1 MQSIHIPDHNT
12 ANRITAQLEDM
23 MVRKNLRGMKQLQSW
38 LKPGYFQRAAKM
50 ALNCRGTVLIGTGF
64 PVIDTFET
72 DGPVGAIAL
81 YTAFETLGA
90 HPVLVCG
97 TPLALA
103 VGHDYRIH
111 QISVGDIAKG
121 PTEARQGL
129 EIYQPE
135 LVISIERPGL
145 NAEGYYAN
153 MRGEDIS
160 AGCACFDYFVT
171 EAPCPTIAIGDGG
184 NEIGMGNA
192 LEGLQ
197 QLDIIPAV
205 TPCDELLIADV
216 SNWAAFGLIALMGLW
231 AKQDLLAAVDTTQIL
246 EYLSRKGSVDGVTR
260 ENTLTE
266 DGLEAINGQ
275 QLIADLRKL
284 TGFGS

>member
-1 MQSIHIPDHNT
+1 MQHTIDPS
-12 ANRITAQLEDM
+12 AQAQITAQLEDM
-23 MVRKNLRGMKQLQSW
+23 MVRRNLRGMKQLQAH
-38 LKPGYFQRAAKM
+38 LKPGYFERAAKL
-50 ALNCRGTVLIGTGF
+50 AIECKGTILIGTGF
-64 PVIDTFET
+64 PVIGTFET
-72 DGPVGAIAL
+72 DGPVGGIAL
-81 YTAFETLGA
+81 YNAFETLGA

-103 VGHDYRIH
+103 VSEDYRIH
-111 QISVGDIAKG
+111 QISVGDLSKG
-121 PTEARQGL
+121 KEEARVAL
-129 EIYQPE
+129 EKYKPD

-145 NAEGYYAN
+145 NADGYYAN

-160 AGCACFDYFVT
+160 HGCACFDYFVT
-171 EAPCPTIAIGDGG
+171 DAQCPTIAIGDGG

-192 LEGLQ
+192 LEGLKE
-197 QLDIIPAV
+197 LNIIPAI

-216 SNWAAFGLIALMGLW
+216 SNWAGFGLIALMGLW
-231 AKQDLLAAVDTTQIL
+231 SKQDLLAAVDTTKIL

-275 QLIADLRKL
+275 QLIEDLRRL
-284 TGFGS
+284 TGFIS

>member
-1 MQSIHIPDHNT
+1 MQPTVPVSQAQIS
-12 ANRITAQLEDM
+12 AQLEDM
-23 MVRKNLRGMKQLQSW
+23 MVRKNLRGMQQLQPF
-38 LKPGYFQRAAKM
+38 LQPGYFQRAAEM
-50 ALNCRGTVLIGTGF
+50 ALKCRGTILIGTGF
-64 PVIDTFET
+64 PVIGTFET

-81 YTAFETLGA
+81 YQAFETLGA

-111 QISVGDIAKG
+111 QISVGDLDKG
-121 PTEARQGL
+121 PEEARQAL
-129 EIYQPE
+129 DIYQPE
-135 LVISIERPGL
+135 LIISIERPGL
-145 NAEGYYAN
+145 NAQGYYAN
-153 MRGEDIS
+153 MRGENIS

-171 EAPCPTIAIGDGG
+171 EADCPTIAIGDGG
-184 NEIGMGNA
+184 NEIGMGNV
-192 LEGLQ
+192 LEGLK

-205 TPCDELLIADV
+205 TTCDELLIADV
-216 SNWAAFGLIALMGLW
+216 SNWAAFGLIALLGLW
-231 AKQDLLAAVDTTQIL
+231 ARQDLLAAVDTLRIL

-275 QLIADLRKL
+275 QLIEDLRRL
-284 TGFGS
+284 TGFMD

>member
-1 MQSIHIPDHNT
+1 MPDHS
-12 ANRITAQLEDM
+12 AINRITAQLEDM
-23 MVRKNLRGMKQLQSW
+23 MVRKNLRGMKQLQPW

-81 YTAFETLGA
+81 YMA
-90 HPVLVCG
+90 PVLVCG

-145 NAEGYYAN
+145 NA
-153 MRGEDIS
+153 
-160 AGCACFDYFVT
+160 
-171 EAPCPTIAIGDGG
+171 
-184 NEIGMGNA
+184 
-192 LEGLQ
+192 
-197 QLDIIPAV
+197 
-205 TPCDELLIADV
+205 
-216 SNWAAFGLIALMGLW
+216 
-231 AKQDLLAAVDTTQIL
+231 
-246 EYLSRKGSVDGVTR
+246 
-260 ENTLTE
+260 
-266 DGLEAINGQ
+266 
-275 QLIADLRKL
+275 LRL
-284 TGFGS
+284 F